1 MKHQVI
7 IGVALGVA
15 VLGIAWYLK
24 RRAGDVGAA
33 INPLSDQNVFY
44 QGANSTVQA
53 LTGKTDVTLGTWI
66 YDFINGDKERQM
78 MNELLSPA
86 TLEPRR

>member
-33 INPLSDQNVFY
+33 INPLSRDNVFY
-44 QGANSTVQA
+44 QGASSTAQA
-53 LTGKTDVTLGTWI
+53 LSGQEHVSFGTLI
-66 YDFINGDKERQM
+66 YEFFNGDKERQM
-78 MNELLSPA
+78 MTELLSPS